1 MKFSKEHRSHL
12 VRTILQWHRN
22 GKLNLTPGFQRESV
36 WIDKDRQMLIDTIL
50 RGMPLPNL
58 FFWERKEGNKV
69 VYDVIDGKQ
78 RIEALLKFTR
88 PRDSLKVPFAPDSDP
103 DWQYSDEYDWTWKE
117 IKKYEKKIETRFL
130 EYEFPVVIV
139 RGSLPDVEQVFIR
152 INSTG
157 MKLTTQEIRHAK
169 WYENSDLLKKAEEIC
184 KSIKYGKYFTDLGIL
199 STGQVTRMKGIE
211 IVSEFMLSIQRADVL
226 DRKKALD
233 QIMGAAPVNRNTV
246 ARLGRDVCSVLD
258 AIKYIF
264 PELKTS
270 RFRKP
275 SDFYALFFVIWK
287 MKRDGYVIKDKKAA
301 KMAFLVLNQIGL
313 ELAEYAESGR
323 SGVRSVLRSP
333 AREYHNTVLEG
344 TDSARH
350 RRDRVKIIENILM
363 PIFPRKDSRR
373 QFSPEQKQLLW
384 HSSAVQCCSF
394 KGCKTELTW
403 DNVQIDHIKAYSK
416 GGKADLRN
424 AQLMCAKHNQM
435 KSNK

>member
-1 MKFSKEHRSHL
+1 MNFSKEHQSHP
-12 VRTILQWHRN
+12 VRTILKWHKD
-22 GKLNLTPGFQRESV
+22 GKLNLTPAYQREPV
-36 WIDKDRQMLIDTIL
+36 WEDPDRRMLIDTIL
-50 RGMPLPNL
+50 RGMPLPNF
-58 FFWERKEGNKV
+58 FFWERKEGNKII
-69 VYDVIDGKQ
+69 YDVIDGKQ
-78 RIEALLKFTR
+78 RVEALLKFTR
-88 PRDSLKVPFAPDSDP
+88 PRDPLKVSFAPDSDP
-103 DWQYSDEYDWTWKE
+103 DWQYSDKYDWTWKE
-117 IKKYEKKIETRFL
+117 IKKYEKKIEVRFL

-139 RGSLPDVEQVFIR
+139 RGNLTDVAQVFIR

-157 MKLTTQEIRHAK
+157 KKLSTQEIRHAK
-169 WYENSDLLKKAEEIC
+169 WFENSDVLKKAEEIA
-184 KSIKYGKYFTDLGIL
+184 KSNKYGKYFTELGIL
-199 STGQVTRMKGIE
+199 SAGQVTRMKAIE
-211 IVSEFMLSIQRADVL
+211 IVSEFMLSIQIQDVL

-233 QIMGAAPVNRNTV
+233 QIMSAAPINKNTV

-258 AIKYIF
+258 VIKSIF

-287 MKRDGYVIKDKKAA
+287 MKRDDYVIKDKEAA

-313 ELAEYAESGR
+313 ELAEYAESSR

-363 PIFPRKDSRR
+363 PIFQKKDSRR

-384 HSSAVQCCSF
+384 HSSATQCCSF

-403 DNVQIDHIKAYSK
+403 ENVQIDHIKAYSK
-416 GGKADLRN
+416 GGMADLRN
-424 AQLMCAKHNQM
+424 AQLMCAPHNQM